1 MADVTTTS
9 ESLSPQWAGEIFRR
23 NFASLPYQAPG
34 NPSPIEEML
43 GMSSIVDAARQA
55 LPGRLGDTKAGQW
68 LFDAVAGDSD
78 PASVRS
84 KVARLLAQ
92 APLGGYERDYL
103 DQFDVDRE
111 FNAQTRL
118 NSQRLGFV
126 PTPDGAG
133 EVSTKGRPDLAAVQ
147 TAGLTAGDLM
157 SDGLRN
163 IWWFL
168 NAPQALTTLAVLQAE
183 NMGGNDFFLRG
194 PGKSGI
200 DFRDAAGIEYGTLLK
215 NPKLRFAAA
224 APAWMA
230 MSAAV
235 GSGTRLPGY
244 AAAVPSEEDRTKTAD
259 PVAEVLSRFFLGRS
273 GALLPYEDFV
283 KERPDVSR
291 AEYDAYKQYLF
302 GDRSPLKFTAEGI
315 HGPEVTF
322 LGKSVPIA
330 TGVLP
335 ALAGAV
341 GAGLG
346 LNRAARRLQ
355 ARGSFDTAKE
365 AGKRYH
371 KELQELRQLESELFN
386 PSISGS
392 ERAYALSEA
401 KRMRRFDELPPNWQ
415 EKNAVVDEY
424 RDAYRKKELSN
435 DFELAKGALLH
446 STGGIAGT
454 AALGYALESLRRAMP
469 DAQSTPPQV
478 SGVS

>member
-1 MADVTTTS
+1 MANGVPTTDP
-9 ESLSPQWAGEIFRR
+9 LNQQWAGEIFRR

-55 LPGRLGDTKAGQW
+55 LPGRLGGTKAGQW
-68 LFDAVAGDSD
+68 LFDAVAGESD
-78 PASVRS
+78 AKSART
-84 KVARLLAQ
+84 KAARLLADI
-92 APLGGYERDYL
+92 PLGGYETDYMR
-103 DQFDVDRE
+103 QFDVDRE

-126 PTPDGAG
+126 PAPDGVG

-147 TAGLTAGDLM
+147 TAGLVTGDLM

-168 NAPQALTTLAVLQAE
+168 NAPQALTTLAVLQAV

-194 PGKSGI
+194 PGRRGT

-235 GSGTRLPGY
+235 GSGARLPGY
-244 AAAVPSEEDRTKTAD
+244 SAAVPSEEDRTKTAD

-273 GALLPYEDFV
+273 GSLLPYEEFV

-302 GDRSPLKFTAEGI
+302 GDRSPLKFTTEGI

-335 ALAGAV
+335 ALAGVV
-341 GAGLG
+341 GAGYG
-346 LNRAARRLQ
+346 VNRAARRLYK
-355 ARGSFDTAKE
+355 RGSLGAAKE
-365 AGKRYH
+365 AGKKYH
-371 KELQELRQLESELFN
+371 EELQKLKELESRLFS
-386 PSISGS
+386 PAISGP
-392 ERAYALSEA
+392 ERAHALSEA
-401 KRMRRFDELPPNWQ
+401 KRMRRFDELPDDWQ
-415 EKNAVVDEY
+415 QLNSVVDEY
-424 RDAYRKKELSN
+424 RNAYRKQELAN
-435 DFELAKGALLH
+435 DFELTKDALLYG
-446 STGGIAGT
+446 SGGIAGT

-469 DAQSTPPQV
+469 DPSTAQPQGQTV
-478 SGVS
+478 S

>member
-1 MADVTTTS
+1 MADGAPINNPLTRS
-9 ESLSPQWAGEIFRR
+9 WAGDIFGL
-23 NFASLPYQAPG
+23 NFSSLPYQAPG

-55 LPGRLGDTKAGQW
+55 LPGRLGNTKAGQW
-68 LFDAVAGDSD
+68 LFDMVAGESD
-78 PASVRS
+78 AKSART
-84 KVARLLAQ
+84 KAARLLADI
-92 APLGGYERDYL
+92 PLGGYEAEYM

-118 NSQRLGFV
+118 NSQRLGLV
-126 PTPDGAG
+126 PAPDGVG

-147 TAGLTAGDLM
+147 TAGLVTGDLM

-194 PGKSGI
+194 PGPTRT

-235 GSGTRLPGY
+235 GSGARLPGY
-244 AAAVPSEEDRTKTAD
+244 SAAVPSEEDRTKTAD

-273 GALLPYEDFV
+273 GSLLPYEEFV
-283 KERPDVSR
+283 KERPDVSK

-302 GDRSPLKFTAEGI
+302 GDRSPLKFTTEGI

-322 LGKSVPIA
+322 LGKSVPLA

-335 ALAGAV
+335 ALAGIA
-341 GAGLG
+341 GAGYG
-346 LNRAARRLQ
+346 VNRAARRLYN
-355 ARGSFDTAKE
+355 RGSFGAAKDF
-365 AGKRYH
+365 GKKYH
-371 KELQELRQLESELFN
+371 EELQKLKELESKLFS
-386 PSISGS
+386 PAISGP

-401 KRMRRFDELPPNWQ
+401 KRMRRFDELPDSWRQ
-415 EKNAVVDEY
+415 LNAVVDKY
-424 RDAYRKKELSN
+424 RNTYRKQELAN
-435 DFELAKGALLH
+435 DFELTKDALLYG
-446 STGGIAGT
+446 SGGIAGA
-454 AALGYALESLRRAMP
+454 AALGYALESMRRAMP
-469 DAQSTPPQV
+469 DPQPAPSQV
-478 SGVS
+478 SGVP